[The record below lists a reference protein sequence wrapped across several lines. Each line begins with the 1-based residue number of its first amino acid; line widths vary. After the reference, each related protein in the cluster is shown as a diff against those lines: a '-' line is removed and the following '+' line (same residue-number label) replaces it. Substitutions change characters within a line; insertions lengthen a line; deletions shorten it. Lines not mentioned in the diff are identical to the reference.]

1 MKTATVT
8 INGTA
13 HEIKELPAARNGE
26 WRRKFEAEL
35 GAVIRFVRALPNV
48 EINTTQDLVAVV
60 MDALPMLFDALDKA
74 GELAVAY
81 DPAFADAY
89 DSEVADAYPALLG
102 LAFPFGNLARQAPGM
117 LGATPTPTT

>member
-8 INGTA
+8 INGKD
-13 HEIKELPAARNGE
+13 HELKELLAARNGE
-26 WRRKFEAEL
+26 WRRKFEVEL
-35 GAVIRFVRALPNV
+35 GGIIRLVRALPNV

-60 MDALPMLFDALDKA
+60 MDALPMLFDAMDKA

-89 DSEVADAYPALLG
+89 ESEVADAYPALLG
-102 LAFPFGNLARQAPGM
+102 LAFPFGNLARQAPGL
-117 LGATPTPTT
+117 LGATPTKTS

>member
-8 INGTA
+8 INGKD
-13 HEIKELPAARNGE
+13 HELKELPAARNGG
-26 WRRKFEAEL
+26 WRRKFEVEL
-35 GAVIRFVRALPNV
+35 GGIIRLVRALPNV

-60 MDALPMLFDALDKA
+60 MDALPMLFDAMDKA

-102 LAFPFGNLARQAPGM
+102 LAFPFGNLARQAPGL
-117 LGATPTPTT
+117 LGATPTKTS

>member
-8 INGTA
+8 IDGQS
-13 HEIKELPAARNGE
+13 HELKELPAARNGE
-26 WRRKFEAEL
+26 WRRKFEVEL
-35 GAVIRFVRALPNV
+35 GGIIRLVRTLPNV

-60 MDALPMLFDALDKA
+60 MDALPMLFDAMDKA

-102 LAFPFGNLARQAPGM
+102 LAFPFGNLARQAPGL
-117 LGATPTPTT
+117 LGATPTKTS